1 MNVKETIAV
10 EIYFLLFSCEFEA
23 FWALNFSRSRT
34 DVVNFH
40 PEIKIVRLTWCKVV
54 LYIYIYKKISWQEL
68 KLVPDA
74 LRGDIAVSERRL
86 KCNTWQ
92 LSVPR
97 GRCCCAP
104 EKGIPSPTG
113 SINIHICLRFLKV
126 TQKKYS
132 FVLISEAFSQF
143 SSGKLLLKPRTTSVY
158 LLCISPVH
166 NSGHD
171 LDEKQMWKCHQKL

>member
-1 MNVKETIAV
+1 MRRNVTVQVERELETWTWRRPSLWKYIFYYLAV
-10 EIYFLLFSCEFEA
+10 NLKRSELWTSPDLEQMWWI
-23 FWALNFSRSRT
+23 LN
-34 DVVNFH
+34 

-132 FVLISEAFSQF
+132 FS
-143 SSGKLLLKPRTTSVY
+143 
-158 LLCISPVH
+158 
-166 NSGHD
+166 
-171 LDEKQMWKCHQKL
+171 